1 MREFDYKSVLST
13 CGQAIRIY
21 SKETDRLLLFTCTAL
36 SCISIALIG
45 GLVNA
50 GALSTD
56 RPFKMQLAA
65 SLLGIA
71 AAIVISKI
79 DYHFMADLWKLHQ
92 PIAYGLVL
100 LTFTSLG
107 VQVSEYIDDR
117 NWLDI
122 PGLPQFQPSE
132 LLKISFI
139 ITFAYHLS
147 KVKDELNDLKTLFLV
162 CVHGAVPVV
171 LIHFQGDDGTAVV
184 MLVIFAGMIFAA
196 GLSWKYILPLLAAVP
211 PALIVLWTFL
221 LDNDK
226 KGRILALIAP
236 DTLSAADRSKY
247 LWQQLKGEIA
257 IGNGG
262 VWGNGIMT
270 ENGQFQFVP
279 EVHNDFIFSYL
290 GESMGFVGCL
300 SVLLLL
306 LILCF
311 TMMRN
316 AKNATD
322 DLGRYIC
329 VGVFSMFAAQIAI
342 NIGMNLSMFPVIGIT
357 LPFLSAGGT
366 SVATLYLSIGVVLSV
381 HVHSRSN
388 LFRG

>member
-1 MREFDYKSVLST
+1 MLKDILEF
-13 CGQAIRIY
+13 CGRFARQYI
-21 SKETDRLLLFTCTAL
+21 KETDRLLLAVCIAL
-36 SCISIALIG
+36 SCLSVALIG
-45 GLVNA
+45 GLVHA
-50 GALSTD
+50 GALGTD
-56 RPFKMQLAA
+56 RPLKMQLAA
-65 SLLGIA
+65 SLVGLA

-79 DYHFMADLWKLHQ
+79 DYHTMAELWKLHQ
-92 PIAYGLVL
+92 PVAYGLVL

-139 ITFAYHLS
+139 LTFAYHLS
-147 KVKDELNDLKTLFLV
+147 KVKDELNDWKTLILV
-162 CVHGAVPVV
+162 CLHGITPVL
-171 LIHFQGDDGTAVV
+171 LIHLQGDDGTAVI
-184 MLVIFAGMIFAA
+184 MLVIVAGMMFAA

-211 PALIVLWTFL
+211 PVLAVLWIFL

-226 KGRILALIAP
+226 KGRILALVSP
-236 DTLSAADRSKY
+236 DSLSAADRSKY
-247 LWQQLKGEIA
+247 LWQQMKGEIA

-262 VWGNGIMT
+262 VWGNGIFS

-279 EVHNDFIFSYL
+279 EVHNDFIFSYI
-290 GESMGFVGCL
+290 GESLGFIGCIGVL
-300 SVLLLL
+300 ILLLL
-306 LILCF
+306 LCIS
-311 TMMRN
+311 MIRN
-316 AKNATD
+316 AKNASD

-342 NIGMNLSMFPVIGIT
+342 NIGMNLSMFPGIGIT
-357 LPFLSAGGT
+357 LPLLSAGGT

-381 HVHSRSN
+381 HVNSRAN
-388 LFRG
+388 LFRT

>member
-1 MREFDYKSVLST
+1 MLKDILEF
-13 CGQAIRIY
+13 CGRFARQYI
-21 SKETDRLLLFTCTAL
+21 KETDRLLLAVCIAL
-36 SCISIALIG
+36 SCLSVALIG
-45 GLVNA
+45 GLVHA
-50 GALSTD
+50 GALGTD
-56 RPFKMQLAA
+56 RPLKMQLAA
-65 SLLGIA
+65 SLVGLA

-79 DYHFMADLWKLHQ
+79 DYHTMAELWKLHQ
-92 PIAYGLVL
+92 PVAYGLVL

-139 ITFAYHLS
+139 LTFAYHLS
-147 KVKDELNDLKTLFLV
+147 KVKDELNDWKTLILV
-162 CVHGAVPVV
+162 CLHGITPVL
-171 LIHFQGDDGTAVV
+171 LIHLQGDDGTAVI
-184 MLVIFAGMIFAA
+184 MLVIVAGMMFAA

-211 PALIVLWTFL
+211 PVLAVLWIFL

-226 KGRILALIAP
+226 KGRILALVSP
-236 DTLSAADRSKY
+236 DSLSAADRSKY
-247 LWQQLKGEIA
+247 LWQQMKGEIA

-262 VWGNGIMT
+262 VWGNGIFS

-279 EVHNDFIFSYL
+279 EVHNDFIFSYI
-290 GESMGFVGCL
+290 GESLGFIGCIGVL
-300 SVLLLL
+300 ILLLL
-306 LILCF
+306 LCIS
-311 TMMRN
+311 MIRN
-316 AKNATD
+316 AKNASD

-381 HVHSRSN
+381 HVNSRAN
-388 LFRG
+388 LFQT

>member
-1 MREFDYKSVLST
+1 MKEFT
-13 CGQAIRIY
+13 AACGRYMKEYI
-21 SKETDRLLLFTCTAL
+21 KETDRLLLLTCLSL
-36 SCISIALIG
+36 SCLSVALIS
-45 GLVNA
+45 GLVHA

-56 RPFKMQLAA
+56 RPLKMQLAA
-65 SLLGIA
+65 SLVGLT

-79 DYHFMADLWKLHQ
+79 DYHTMADLWKLHQ

-147 KVKDELNDLKTLFLV
+147 KVKEDLNRIRVLLLV
-162 CVHGAVPVV
+162 CIHGAIPVL
-171 LIHFQGDDGTAVV
+171 LIHFQGDDGTAVI
-184 MLVIFAGMIFAA
+184 MLVIFVGMVFAA
-196 GLSWKYILPLLAAVP
+196 GLSWKYILPLAAAVP
-211 PALIVLWTFL
+211 PGIAILWLFV

-226 KGRILALIAP
+226 KGRILALISP
-236 DTLSAADRSKY
+236 ESLSAADLSKY
-247 LWQQLKGEIA
+247 IWQQMKGEIA

-262 VWGNGIMT
+262 VWGNGIYS
-270 ENGQFQFVP
+270 ESGQFQFVP
-279 EVHNDFIFSYL
+279 EVHNDFIFSYI
-290 GESMGFVGCL
+290 GESLGFVGCIA
-300 SVLLLL
+300 V
-306 LILCF
+306 LILLFLLCF
-311 TMMRN
+311 SMLYN
-316 AKNATD
+316 AKKAKD
-322 DLGRYIC
+322 DLGRFIC

-381 HVHSRSN
+381 HVNSRPN

>member
-1 MREFDYKSVLST
+1 MKDIIEF
-13 CGQAIRIY
+13 CGRFVRQYI
-21 SKETDRLLLFTCTAL
+21 KETDRLLLAVCIML
-36 SCISIALIG
+36 SCLSVTLIG
-45 GLVNA
+45 GLVHA

-56 RPFKMQLAA
+56 RPLKMQLAA
-65 SLLGIA
+65 SLVGLMA
-71 AAIVISKI
+71 AVVISKI
-79 DYHFMADLWKLHQ
+79 DYHTMAELWKLHQ

-107 VQVSEYIDDR
+107 VQVNEYIDDR

-139 ITFAYHLS
+139 LTFAYHLS
-147 KVKDELNDLKTLFLV
+147 KVKDEVNDIKTLILL
-162 CVHGAVPVV
+162 CLHGGIPVL
-171 LIHFQGDDGTAVV
+171 LIHFQGDDGTAVIMMV
-184 MLVIFAGMIFAA
+184 IVVGMLFAA
-196 GLSWKYILPLLAAVP
+196 GLSWKYILPLVAAVP
-211 PALIVLWTFL
+211 PVIVALWVFL

-226 KGRILALIAP
+226 KGRILALISP
-236 DTLSAADRSKY
+236 ESLSAADRSKY
-247 LWQQLKGEIA
+247 LWQQMKGEIA

-262 VWGNGIMT
+262 VWGNGIFT

-279 EVHNDFIFSYL
+279 EVHNDFIFSYI
-290 GESMGFVGCL
+290 GESLGFIGSVGVL
-300 SVLLLL
+300 VLLLL
-306 LILCF
+306 LCVSMI
-311 TMMRN
+311 RN
-316 AKNATD
+316 AKNASD

-366 SVATLYLSIGVVLSV
+366 SVATLYLSIGVILSV
-381 HVHSRSN
+381 HVNSRSN
-388 LFRG
+388 LFWN

>member
-1 MREFDYKSVLST
+1 MLKDILEF
-13 CGQAIRIY
+13 CGRFARQYI
-21 SKETDRLLLFTCTAL
+21 KETDRLLLAVCIAL
-36 SCISIALIG
+36 SCLSVALIG
-45 GLVNA
+45 GLVHA
-50 GALSTD
+50 GALGTD
-56 RPFKMQLAA
+56 RPLKMQLAA
-65 SLLGIA
+65 SLVGLA

-79 DYHFMADLWKLHQ
+79 DYHTMAELWKLHQ
-92 PIAYGLVL
+92 PVAYGLVL

-139 ITFAYHLS
+139 LTFAYHLS
-147 KVKDELNDLKTLFLV
+147 KVKDELNDWKTLILV
-162 CVHGAVPVV
+162 CLHGITPVL
-171 LIHFQGDDGTAVV
+171 LIHLQGDDGTAVI
-184 MLVIFAGMIFAA
+184 MLVIVAGMMFAA

-211 PALIVLWTFL
+211 PVLAVLWIFL

-226 KGRILALIAP
+226 KGRILALVSP
-236 DTLSAADRSKY
+236 DSLSAADRSKY
-247 LWQQLKGEIA
+247 LWQQMKGEIA

-262 VWGNGIMT
+262 VWGNGIFS

-279 EVHNDFIFSYL
+279 EVHNDFIFSYI
-290 GESMGFVGCL
+290 GESLGFIGCIGVL
-300 SVLLLL
+300 ILLLL
-306 LILCF
+306 LCIS
-311 TMMRN
+311 MIRN
-316 AKNATD
+316 AKNASD

-357 LPFLSAGGT
+357 LPLLSAGGT

-381 HVHSRSN
+381 HVNSRAN
-388 LFRG
+388 LFRT

>member
-1 MREFDYKSVLST
+1 MLKDILEF
-13 CGQAIRIY
+13 CGRFARQYI
-21 SKETDRLLLFTCTAL
+21 KETDRLLLAVCIAL
-36 SCISIALIG
+36 SCLSVALIG
-45 GLVNA
+45 GLVHA
-50 GALSTD
+50 GALGTD
-56 RPFKMQLAA
+56 RPLKMQLAA
-65 SLLGIA
+65 SLVGLA

-79 DYHFMADLWKLHQ
+79 DYHTMAELWKLHQ
-92 PIAYGLVL
+92 PVAYGLVL

-139 ITFAYHLS
+139 LTFAYHLS
-147 KVKDELNDLKTLFLV
+147 KVKDELNDWKTLILV
-162 CVHGAVPVV
+162 CLHGITPVL
-171 LIHFQGDDGTAVV
+171 LIHLQGDDGTAVI
-184 MLVIFAGMIFAA
+184 MLVIVAGMMFAA
-196 GLSWKYILPLLAAVP
+196 GLSWKYILPLFAAVP
-211 PALIVLWTFL
+211 PVLAVLWIFL

-226 KGRILALIAP
+226 KGRILALVSP
-236 DTLSAADRSKY
+236 DSLSAADRSKY
-247 LWQQLKGEIA
+247 LWQQMKGEIA

-262 VWGNGIMT
+262 VWGNGIFS

-279 EVHNDFIFSYL
+279 EVHNDFIFSYI
-290 GESMGFVGCL
+290 GESLGFIGCIGVL
-300 SVLLLL
+300 ILLLL
-306 LILCF
+306 LCIS
-311 TMMRN
+311 MIRN
-316 AKNATD
+316 AKNASD

-357 LPFLSAGGT
+357 LPLLSAGGT

-381 HVHSRSN
+381 HVNSRAN
-388 LFRG
+388 LFRT

>member
-1 MREFDYKSVLST
+1 MLKDILEF
-13 CGQAIRIY
+13 CGRFARQYI
-21 SKETDRLLLFTCTAL
+21 KETDRLLLAVCIAL
-36 SCISIALIG
+36 SCLSVALIG
-45 GLVNA
+45 GLVHA
-50 GALSTD
+50 GALGTD
-56 RPFKMQLAA
+56 RPLKMQLAA
-65 SLLGIA
+65 SLVGLA

-79 DYHFMADLWKLHQ
+79 DYHTMAELWKLHQ
-92 PIAYGLVL
+92 PVAYGLVL

-139 ITFAYHLS
+139 LTFAYHLS
-147 KVKDELNDLKTLFLV
+147 TVKDELNDWKTLILV
-162 CVHGAVPVV
+162 CLHGITPVL
-171 LIHFQGDDGTAVV
+171 LIHLQGDDGTAVI
-184 MLVIFAGMIFAA
+184 MLVIVAGMMFAA

-211 PALIVLWTFL
+211 PVLAVLWIFL

-226 KGRILALIAP
+226 KGRILALVSP
-236 DTLSAADRSKY
+236 DSLSAADRSKY
-247 LWQQLKGEIA
+247 LWQQMKGEIA

-262 VWGNGIMT
+262 VWGNGIFS

-279 EVHNDFIFSYL
+279 EVHNDFIFSYI
-290 GESMGFVGCL
+290 GESLGFIGCIGVL
-300 SVLLLL
+300 ILLLL
-306 LILCF
+306 LCIS
-311 TMMRN
+311 MIRN
-316 AKNATD
+316 AKNASD

-381 HVHSRSN
+381 HVNSRAN
-388 LFRG
+388 LFRT

>member
-1 MREFDYKSVLST
+1 METASA
-13 CGQAIRIY
+13 CG
-21 SKETDRLLLFTCTAL
+21 
-36 SCISIALIG
+36 
-45 GLVNA
+45 
-50 GALSTD
+50 
-56 RPFKMQLAA
+56 
-65 SLLGIA
+65 
-71 AAIVISKI
+71 
-79 DYHFMADLWKLHQ
+79 LWF
-92 PIAYGLVL
+92 GL

-139 ITFAYHLS
+139 LTFAYHLS
-147 KVKDELNDLKTLFLV
+147 KVKDELNDWKTLILV
-162 CVHGAVPVV
+162 CLHGITPVL
-171 LIHFQGDDGTAVV
+171 LIHLQGDDGTAVI
-184 MLVIFAGMIFAA
+184 MLVIVAGMMFAA

-211 PALIVLWTFL
+211 PVLAVLWIFL

-226 KGRILALIAP
+226 KGRILALVSP
-236 DTLSAADRSKY
+236 DSLSAADRSKY
-247 LWQQLKGEIA
+247 LWQQMKGEIA

-262 VWGNGIMT
+262 VWGNGIFS

-279 EVHNDFIFSYL
+279 EVHNDFIFSYI
-290 GESMGFVGCL
+290 GESLGFIGCIGVL
-300 SVLLLL
+300 ILLLL
-306 LILCF
+306 LCIS
-311 TMMRN
+311 MIRN
-316 AKNATD
+316 AKNASD

-381 HVHSRSN
+381 HVNSRAN
-388 LFRG
+388 LFRT

>member
-1 MREFDYKSVLST
+1 MLKDILEF
-13 CGQAIRIY
+13 CGRFARQYI
-21 SKETDRLLLFTCTAL
+21 KETDRLLLAVCIAL
-36 SCISIALIG
+36 SCLSVALIG
-45 GLVNA
+45 GLVHA
-50 GALSTD
+50 GALGTD
-56 RPFKMQLAA
+56 RPLKMQLAA
-65 SLLGIA
+65 SLVGLA

-79 DYHFMADLWKLHQ
+79 DYHTMAELWKLHQ
-92 PIAYGLVL
+92 PVAYGLVL

-139 ITFAYHLS
+139 LTFAYHLS
-147 KVKDELNDLKTLFLV
+147 KVKDELNDWKTLILV
-162 CVHGAVPVV
+162 CLHGITPVL
-171 LIHFQGDDGTAVV
+171 LIHLQGDDGTAVI
-184 MLVIFAGMIFAA
+184 MLVIVAGMMFAA

-211 PALIVLWTFL
+211 PVLAVLWIFL

-226 KGRILALIAP
+226 KGRIQALDSP
-236 DTLSAADRSKY
+236 DSLSAADRSKY
-247 LWQQLKGEIA
+247 LWQQMKGEIA

-262 VWGNGIMT
+262 VWGNGIFS

-279 EVHNDFIFSYL
+279 EVHNDFIFSYI
-290 GESMGFVGCL
+290 GESLGFIGCIGVL
-300 SVLLLL
+300 ILLLL
-306 LILCF
+306 LCIS
-311 TMMRN
+311 MIRN
-316 AKNATD
+316 AKNASD

-381 HVHSRSN
+381 HVNSRAN
-388 LFRG
+388 LFRT

>member
-1 MREFDYKSVLST
+1 MLKDILDF
-13 CGQAIRIY
+13 CGRFARQYI
-21 SKETDRLLLFTCTAL
+21 KETDRLLLAVCIAL
-36 SCISIALIG
+36 SCLSVALIG
-45 GLVNA
+45 GLVHA
-50 GALSTD
+50 GALGTD
-56 RPFKMQLAA
+56 RPLKMQLAA
-65 SLLGIA
+65 SLVGLA

-79 DYHFMADLWKLHQ
+79 DYHTMAELWKLHQ
-92 PIAYGLVL
+92 PVAYGLVL

-139 ITFAYHLS
+139 LTFAYHLS
-147 KVKDELNDLKTLFLV
+147 KVKDELNDWKTLILV
-162 CVHGAVPVV
+162 CLHGITPVL
-171 LIHFQGDDGTAVV
+171 LIHLQGDDGTAVI
-184 MLVIFAGMIFAA
+184 MLVIVAGMMFAA
-196 GLSWKYILPLLAAVP
+196 GLSWKYILPLFAAVP
-211 PALIVLWTFL
+211 PVLAVLWIFL

-226 KGRILALIAP
+226 KGRILALVSP
-236 DTLSAADRSKY
+236 DSLSAADRSKY
-247 LWQQLKGEIA
+247 LWQQMKGEIA

-262 VWGNGIMT
+262 VWGNGIFS

-279 EVHNDFIFSYL
+279 EVHNDFIFSYI
-290 GESMGFVGCL
+290 GESLGFIGCIGVL
-300 SVLLLL
+300 ILLLL
-306 LILCF
+306 LCIS
-311 TMMRN
+311 MIRN
-316 AKNATD
+316 AKNASD

-381 HVHSRSN
+381 HVNSRAN
-388 LFRG
+388 LFRT

>member
-1 MREFDYKSVLST
+1 MLKDILEF
-13 CGQAIRIY
+13 CGRFARQYI
-21 SKETDRLLLFTCTAL
+21 KETDRLLLAVCIAL
-36 SCISIALIG
+36 SCLSVALIG
-45 GLVNA
+45 GLVHA
-50 GALSTD
+50 GALGTD
-56 RPFKMQLAA
+56 RPLKRQLAA
-65 SLLGIA
+65 SLVGLA

-79 DYHFMADLWKLHQ
+79 DYHTMAELWKLHQ
-92 PIAYGLVL
+92 PVAYGLVL

-139 ITFAYHLS
+139 LTFAYHLS
-147 KVKDELNDLKTLFLV
+147 KVKDELNDWKTLILV
-162 CVHGAVPVV
+162 CLHGITPVL
-171 LIHFQGDDGTAVV
+171 LIHLQGDDGTAVI
-184 MLVIFAGMIFAA
+184 MLVIVAGMMFAA

-211 PALIVLWTFL
+211 PVLAVLWIFL

-226 KGRILALIAP
+226 KGRILALVSP
-236 DTLSAADRSKY
+236 DSLSAADRSKY
-247 LWQQLKGEIA
+247 LWQQMKGEIA

-262 VWGNGIMT
+262 VWGNGIFS

-279 EVHNDFIFSYL
+279 EVHNDFIFSYI
-290 GESMGFVGCL
+290 GESLGFIGCIGVL
-300 SVLLLL
+300 ILLLL
-306 LILCF
+306 LCIS
-311 TMMRN
+311 MIRN
-316 AKNATD
+316 AKNASD

-381 HVHSRSN
+381 HVNSRAN
-388 LFRG
+388 LFRT

>member
-1 MREFDYKSVLST
+1 MKDVLEF
-13 CGQAIRIY
+13 CGRFARQYI
-21 SKETDRLLLFTCTAL
+21 KETDRLLLSVCIAL
-36 SCISIALIG
+36 SCLSVALIG
-45 GLVNA
+45 GLVHA

-56 RPFKMQLAA
+56 RPLKMQLAA
-65 SLLGIA
+65 SVIGLA

-79 DYHFMADLWKLHQ
+79 DYHTMAELWKLHQ
-92 PIAYGLVL
+92 PVAYGLVL
-100 LTFTSLG
+100 LTFTSMG

-139 ITFAYHLS
+139 LTFAYHLS
-147 KVKDELNDLKTLFLV
+147 KVKEELNDWKTLFLV
-162 CVHGAVPVV
+162 CVHGAAPVL
-171 LIHFQGDDGTAVV
+171 LIHLQGDDGTAVI
-184 MLVIFAGMIFAA
+184 MLVIFAGMVFAA
-196 GLSWKYILPLLAAVP
+196 GLSWKYILPLIAAVP
-211 PALIVLWTFL
+211 PVLLVLWMFL

-226 KGRILALIAP
+226 KGRILALVSP
-236 DTLSAADRSKY
+236 DSLSAADRSKY
-247 LWQQLKGEIA
+247 LWQQMKGEIA

-262 VWGNGIMT
+262 VWGNGIFT

-279 EVHNDFIFSYL
+279 EVHNDFIFSYI
-290 GESMGFVGCL
+290 GESLGFIGCIGVL
-300 SVLLLL
+300 ILLLL
-306 LILCF
+306 LCVSM
-311 TMMRN
+311 TRN

-381 HVHSRSN
+381 HVNSRSN
-388 LFRG
+388 LFRN

>member
-1 MREFDYKSVLST
+1 MLKDILEF
-13 CGQAIRIY
+13 CGRFARQYI
-21 SKETDRLLLFTCTAL
+21 KETDRLLLAVCIAL
-36 SCISIALIG
+36 SCLSVALIG
-45 GLVNA
+45 GLVYA
-50 GALSTD
+50 GALGTD
-56 RPFKMQLAA
+56 RPLKMQLAA
-65 SLLGIA
+65 SLVGLA

-79 DYHFMADLWKLHQ
+79 DYHTMAELWKLHQ
-92 PIAYGLVL
+92 PVAYGLVL

-139 ITFAYHLS
+139 LTFAYHLS
-147 KVKDELNDLKTLFLV
+147 KVKDELNDWKTLILV
-162 CVHGAVPVV
+162 CLHGITPVL
-171 LIHFQGDDGTAVV
+171 LIHLQGDDGTAVI
-184 MLVIFAGMIFAA
+184 MLVIVAGMMFAA
-196 GLSWKYILPLLAAVP
+196 GLSWKYILPLFAAVP
-211 PALIVLWTFL
+211 PVLAVLWIFL

-226 KGRILALIAP
+226 KGRILALVSP
-236 DTLSAADRSKY
+236 DSLSAADRSKY
-247 LWQQLKGEIA
+247 LWQQMKGEIA

-262 VWGNGIMT
+262 VWGNGIFS

-279 EVHNDFIFSYL
+279 EVHNDFIFSYI
-290 GESMGFVGCL
+290 GESLGFIGCIGVL
-300 SVLLLL
+300 ILLLL
-306 LILCF
+306 LCIS
-311 TMMRN
+311 MIRN
-316 AKNATD
+316 AKNASD

-381 HVHSRSN
+381 HVNSRAN
-388 LFRG
+388 LFRT

>member
-1 MREFDYKSVLST
+1 MLKDILEF
-13 CGQAIRIY
+13 CGRFARQYI
-21 SKETDRLLLFTCTAL
+21 KETDRLLLAVCIAL
-36 SCISIALIG
+36 SCLSVALIG
-45 GLVNA
+45 GLVHA
-50 GALSTD
+50 GALGTD
-56 RPFKMQLAA
+56 RPLKMQLAA
-65 SLLGIA
+65 SLVGLA

-79 DYHFMADLWKLHQ
+79 DYHTMAELWKLHQ
-92 PIAYGLVL
+92 PVAYGLVL

-139 ITFAYHLS
+139 LTFAYHLS
-147 KVKDELNDLKTLFLV
+147 KVKDELNDWKTLILV
-162 CVHGAVPVV
+162 CLHGITPVL
-171 LIHFQGDDGTAVV
+171 LIHLQGDDGTAVI
-184 MLVIFAGMIFAA
+184 MLVIVAGMMFAA

-211 PALIVLWTFL
+211 PVLAVLWIFL

-226 KGRILALIAP
+226 KGRILALVSP
-236 DTLSAADRSKY
+236 DSLSAADRSKY
-247 LWQQLKGEIA
+247 LWQQMKGEIA

-262 VWGNGIMT
+262 VWGNGIFS

-279 EVHNDFIFSYL
+279 EVHNDLIFSYI
-290 GESMGFVGCL
+290 GESLGFIGCIGVL
-300 SVLLLL
+300 ILLLL
-306 LILCF
+306 LCIS
-311 TMMRN
+311 MIRN
-316 AKNATD
+316 AKNASD

-366 SVATLYLSIGVVLSV
+366 SVATLYLSIGVELSV
-381 HVHSRSN
+381 HVNSRAN
-388 LFRG
+388 LFRT

>member
-1 MREFDYKSVLST
+1 MLKDILEF
-13 CGQAIRIY
+13 CGRFARQYI
-21 SKETDRLLLFTCTAL
+21 KETDRLLLAVCIAL
-36 SCISIALIG
+36 SCLSVALIG
-45 GLVNA
+45 GLVHA
-50 GALSTD
+50 GALGTD
-56 RPFKMQLAA
+56 RPLKMQLAA
-65 SLLGIA
+65 SLVGLA

-79 DYHFMADLWKLHQ
+79 DYHTMAELWKLHQ
-92 PIAYGLVL
+92 PVAYGLVL

-139 ITFAYHLS
+139 LTFAYHLS
-147 KVKDELNDLKTLFLV
+147 KVKDELNDWKTLILV
-162 CVHGAVPVV
+162 CLHGITPVL
-171 LIHFQGDDGTAVV
+171 LIHLQGDDGTAVI
-184 MLVIFAGMIFAA
+184 MQVIVAGMMFAA

-211 PALIVLWTFL
+211 PVLAVLWIFL

-226 KGRILALIAP
+226 KGRILALVSP
-236 DTLSAADRSKY
+236 DSLSAADRSKY
-247 LWQQLKGEIA
+247 LWQQMKGEIA

-262 VWGNGIMT
+262 VWGNGIFS

-279 EVHNDFIFSYL
+279 EVHNDFIFSYI
-290 GESMGFVGCL
+290 GESLGFIGCIGVL
-300 SVLLLL
+300 ILLLL
-306 LILCF
+306 LCIS
-311 TMMRN
+311 MIRN
-316 AKNATD
+316 AKNASD

-381 HVHSRSN
+381 HVNSRAN
-388 LFRG
+388 LFRT

>member
-1 MREFDYKSVLST
+1 MKGFT
-13 CGQAIRIY
+13 AACGRYIKEYI
-21 SKETDRLLLFTCTAL
+21 KETDRLLLLTCIAL
-36 SCISIALIG
+36 SCISVTLIG
-45 GLVNA
+45 GLVHA

-56 RPFKMQLAA
+56 RPLKMQLVA
-65 SLLGIA
+65 SLVGLG
-71 AAIVISKI
+71 AAILISKF
-79 DYHFMADLWKLHQ
+79 DYHVMADLWKLHQ

-147 KVKDELNDLKTLFLV
+147 KVKDDLNGLKTLPLL
-162 CVHGAVPVV
+162 CLHGLFPVI
-171 LIHFQGDDGTAVV
+171 LIHFQGDDGTAVI
-184 MLVIFAGMIFAA
+184 MLVIVAGMLFAA
-196 GLSWKYILPLLAAVP
+196 GFSWKYILPLAAAVP
-211 PALIVLWTFL
+211 PVLAALWLFF

-226 KGRILALIAP
+226 KGRILALVSP
-236 DTLSAADRSKY
+236 DSLSAADLSKY
-247 LWQQLKGEIA
+247 IWQQMKGEIA

-262 VWGNGIMT
+262 LWGNGIYA

-279 EVHNDFIFSYL
+279 EVHNDFIFSYI
-290 GESMGFVGCL
+290 GESLGFVGCMA
-300 SVLLLL
+300 V
-306 LILCF
+306 LILLFILCLS
-311 TMMRN
+311 MMRN
-316 AKNATD
+316 ARKAKD
-322 DLGRYIC
+322 DLGRFIC

-381 HVHSRSN
+381 HVNSRPN

>member
-1 MREFDYKSVLST
+1 MLKDILEF
-13 CGQAIRIY
+13 CGRFARQYI
-21 SKETDRLLLFTCTAL
+21 KETDRLLLAVCIAL
-36 SCISIALIG
+36 SCLSVALIG
-45 GLVNA
+45 GLVHA
-50 GALSTD
+50 GALGTD
-56 RPFKMQLAA
+56 RPLKMQLAA
-65 SLLGIA
+65 SLVGLV

-79 DYHFMADLWKLHQ
+79 DYHTMAELWKLHQ
-92 PIAYGLVL
+92 PVAYGLVL

-139 ITFAYHLS
+139 LTFAYHLS
-147 KVKDELNDLKTLFLV
+147 KVKDELNDWKTLILV
-162 CVHGAVPVV
+162 CLHGITPVL
-171 LIHFQGDDGTAVV
+171 LIHLQGDDGTAVI
-184 MLVIFAGMIFAA
+184 MLVIVAGMMFAA
-196 GLSWKYILPLLAAVP
+196 GLSWKYILPLFAAVP
-211 PALIVLWTFL
+211 PVLAVLWIFL

-226 KGRILALIAP
+226 KGRILALVSP
-236 DTLSAADRSKY
+236 DSLSAADRSKY
-247 LWQQLKGEIA
+247 LWQQMKGEIA

-262 VWGNGIMT
+262 VWGNGIFS

-279 EVHNDFIFSYL
+279 EVHNDFIFSYI
-290 GESMGFVGCL
+290 GESLGFIGCIGVL
-300 SVLLLL
+300 ILLLL
-306 LILCF
+306 LCIS
-311 TMMRN
+311 MIRN
-316 AKNATD
+316 AKNASD

-381 HVHSRSN
+381 HVNSRAN
-388 LFRG
+388 LFRT

>member
-1 MREFDYKSVLST
+1 MLKDILEF
-13 CGQAIRIY
+13 CGRFARQYI
-21 SKETDRLLLFTCTAL
+21 KETDRLLLAVCIAL
-36 SCISIALIG
+36 SCLSVALIG
-45 GLVNA
+45 GLVHA
-50 GALSTD
+50 GALGTD
-56 RPFKMQLAA
+56 RPLKMQLAA
-65 SLLGIA
+65 SLVGLA

-79 DYHFMADLWKLHQ
+79 DYHTMAELWKLHQ
-92 PIAYGLVL
+92 PVAYGLVL

-139 ITFAYHLS
+139 LTFAYHLS
-147 KVKDELNDLKTLFLV
+147 KVKDELNDWKTLILV
-162 CVHGAVPVV
+162 CLHGITPVL
-171 LIHFQGDDGTAVV
+171 LIHLQGDDGTGVI
-184 MLVIFAGMIFAA
+184 MLVIVAGMMFAA

-211 PALIVLWTFL
+211 PVLAVLWIFL

-226 KGRILALIAP
+226 KGRILALVSP
-236 DTLSAADRSKY
+236 DSLSAADRSKY
-247 LWQQLKGEIA
+247 LWQQMKGEIA

-262 VWGNGIMT
+262 VWGNGIFS

-279 EVHNDFIFSYL
+279 EVHNDFIFSYI
-290 GESMGFVGCL
+290 GESLGFIGCIGVL
-300 SVLLLL
+300 ILLLL
-306 LILCF
+306 LCIS
-311 TMMRN
+311 MIRN
-316 AKNATD
+316 AKNASD

-357 LPFLSAGGT
+357 LPLLSAGGT

-381 HVHSRSN
+381 HVNSRAN
-388 LFRG
+388 LFRT

>member
-1 MREFDYKSVLST
+1 MKEFT
-13 CGQAIRIY
+13 AACGRYIKEYI
-21 SKETDRLLLFTCTAL
+21 KETDRLLLLTCLSL
-36 SCISIALIG
+36 SCLSVTLIG
-45 GLVNA
+45 GLVHA

-56 RPFKMQLAA
+56 RPLKMQLIA
-65 SLLGIA
+65 SLVGLA
-71 AAIVISKI
+71 AAVVVSKF
-79 DYHFMADLWKLHQ
+79 DYHMMADLWKIHQ
-92 PIAYGLVL
+92 PLAYGLVL

-147 KVKDELNDLKTLFLV
+147 KVKEDLNRIRVLLLV
-162 CVHGAVPVV
+162 CIHGAIPVL
-171 LIHFQGDDGTAVV
+171 LIHFQGDDGTAVI

-196 GLSWKYILPLLAAVP
+196 GLSWKYILPIAAAVP
-211 PALIVLWTFL
+211 PAIAVLWMFV

-226 KGRILALIAP
+226 KGRILALISP
-236 DTLSAADRSKY
+236 DSLSAADLSKY
-247 LWQQLKGEIA
+247 IWQQMKGEIA

-262 VWGNGIMT
+262 LWGNGIYS
-270 ENGQFQFVP
+270 ESGQFLFVP
-279 EVHNDFIFSYL
+279 EVHNDFIFSYI
-290 GESMGFVGCL
+290 GESLGFVGCVA
-300 SVLLLL
+300 VLLLL
-306 LILCF
+306 FLLCF
-311 TMMRN
+311 SMIYN
-316 AKNATD
+316 AKKAKD
-322 DLGRYIC
+322 DLGRLIC

-381 HVHSRSN
+381 HVNSRPN

>member
-1 MREFDYKSVLST
+1 MKIIKDFIEF
-13 CGQAIRIY
+13 CGRFANQYI
-21 SKETDRLLLFTCTAL
+21 KETDRLLLATCAAL
-36 SCISIALIG
+36 SCVSVTLLL
-45 GLVNA
+45 GLTRNGVLGSNHS
-50 GALSTD
+50 L
-56 RPFKMQLAA
+56 KMQIVA
-65 SLLGIA
+65 SVLGIG

-79 DYHFMADLWKLHQ
+79 DYHTMAELWKLHQ

-100 LTFTSLG
+100 LTFTSMG

-139 ITFAYHLS
+139 LTFAYHLS
-147 KVKDELNDLKTLFLV
+147 KVKDELNDWKTLAIV
-162 CVHGAVPVV
+162 CMHGLVPVMLV
-171 LIHFQGDDGTAVV
+171 HFQGDDGTAVI
-184 MLVIFAGMIFAA
+184 MLIIVAGMMFAA
-196 GLSWKYILPLLAAVP
+196 GLSWKYILPIVAAIP
-211 PALIVLWTFL
+211 PGIAVLWMFL

-226 KGRILALIAP
+226 KGRILALISP
-236 DTLSAADRSKY
+236 DSLSAADRSKY
-247 LWQQLKGEIA
+247 LWQQMKGEIA

-262 VWGNGIMT
+262 VWGKGIFA

-279 EVHNDFIFSYL
+279 EVHNDFIFSYIGEAL
-290 GESMGFVGCL
+290 GFIGCIGVL
-300 SVLLLL
+300 ILLLL
-306 LILCF
+306 LCLSMI
-311 TMMRN
+311 RN

-366 SVATLYLSIGVVLSV
+366 SVGTLYLSIGVVLSV
-381 HVHSRSN
+381 HVNSRSN
-388 LFRG
+388 LFRS

>member
-1 MREFDYKSVLST
+1 MKRIADA
-13 CGQAIRIY
+13 CGRY
-21 SKETDRLLLFTCTAL
+21 LKETDRLLLLTCCVL
-36 SCISIALIG
+36 SCISVVLIS
-45 GLVNA
+45 GLVHG
-50 GALSTD
+50 GALASS
-56 RPFKMQLAA
+56 RPLKMQLFA
-65 SLLGIA
+65 SLAGIV
-71 AAIVISKI
+71 AAIVISKF
-79 DYHFMADLWKLHQ
+79 DYHMMAELWKIHQ

-139 ITFAYHLS
+139 LTFAYHLS
-147 KVKDELNDLKTLFLV
+147 KVKDRLNDWRTLLLV
-162 CVHGAVPVV
+162 CAHGAVPVL
-171 LIHFQGDDGTAVV
+171 LIHLQGDDGTAVI
-184 MLVIFAGMIFAA
+184 MLVIFAGMVFAA
-196 GLSWKYILPLLAAVP
+196 GLSWKYILPILAAIP
-211 PALIVLWTFL
+211 PAVFVMWTFI
-221 LDNDK
+221 LDSDK

-236 DTLSAADRSKY
+236 ESLSAADLSKY

-262 VWGNGIMT
+262 VWGNGIYT

-279 EVHNDFIFSYL
+279 EVHNDFIFSFI
-290 GESMGFVGCL
+290 GEALGFVGCIA
-300 SVLLLL
+300 VLLLL
-306 LILCF
+306 FTLCM
-311 TMMRN
+311 TMLRN
-316 AKNATD
+316 AKKATD

-342 NIGMNLSMFPVIGIT
+342 NIGMNLGMFPVIGIT
-357 LPFLSAGGT
+357 LPLLSAGGT

-381 HVHSRSN
+381 HVNSKKN
-388 LFRG
+388 LFRDR

>member
-1 MREFDYKSVLST
+1 MKDIIEF
-13 CGQAIRIY
+13 CGRFVRQYI
-21 SKETDRLLLFTCTAL
+21 KETDRLLLVVCIML
-36 SCISIALIG
+36 SCLSVTLIG
-45 GLVNA
+45 GLVHA

-56 RPFKMQLAA
+56 RPLKMQLAA
-65 SLLGIA
+65 SLVGLMA
-71 AAIVISKI
+71 AVVISKI
-79 DYHFMADLWKLHQ
+79 DYHTMAELWKLHQ

-107 VQVSEYIDDR
+107 VQVNEYIDDR

-139 ITFAYHLS
+139 LTFAYHLS
-147 KVKDELNDLKTLFLV
+147 KVKDEVNDIKTLILL
-162 CVHGAVPVV
+162 CLHGGIPVL
-171 LIHFQGDDGTAVV
+171 LIHFQGDDGTAVIMMV
-184 MLVIFAGMIFAA
+184 IVVGMLFAA
-196 GLSWKYILPLLAAVP
+196 GLSWKYILPLVAAVP
-211 PALIVLWTFL
+211 PVIVALWVFL

-226 KGRILALIAP
+226 KGRILALISP
-236 DTLSAADRSKY
+236 ESLSAADRSKY
-247 LWQQLKGEIA
+247 LWQQMKGEIA

-262 VWGNGIMT
+262 VWGNGIFT

-279 EVHNDFIFSYL
+279 EVHNDFIFSYI
-290 GESMGFVGCL
+290 GESLGFIGSVGVL
-300 SVLLLL
+300 VLLLL
-306 LILCF
+306 LCVSMI
-311 TMMRN
+311 RN
-316 AKNATD
+316 AKNASD

-366 SVATLYLSIGVVLSV
+366 SVATLYLSIGVILSV
-381 HVHSRSN
+381 HVNSRSN
-388 LFRG
+388 LFWN

>member
-1 MREFDYKSVLST
+1 MLKDILEF
-13 CGQAIRIY
+13 CGRFARQYI
-21 SKETDRLLLFTCTAL
+21 KETDRLLLAVCIAL
-36 SCISIALIG
+36 SCLSVALIG
-45 GLVNA
+45 GLVHA
-50 GALSTD
+50 GALGTD
-56 RPFKMQLAA
+56 RPLKMQLAA
-65 SLLGIA
+65 SLVGLV

-79 DYHFMADLWKLHQ
+79 DYHTMAELWKLHQ
-92 PIAYGLVL
+92 PVAYGLVL

-139 ITFAYHLS
+139 LTFAYHLS
-147 KVKDELNDLKTLFLV
+147 KVKDELNDWKTLILV
-162 CVHGAVPVV
+162 CLHGITPVL
-171 LIHFQGDDGTAVV
+171 LIHLQGDDGTAVI
-184 MLVIFAGMIFAA
+184 MLVIVAGMMFAA
-196 GLSWKYILPLLAAVP
+196 GLSWKYILPLFAAVP
-211 PALIVLWTFL
+211 PVLAVLWIFL

-226 KGRILALIAP
+226 KGRILALVSP
-236 DTLSAADRSKY
+236 DSLSAADRSKY
-247 LWQQLKGEIA
+247 LWQQMKGEIA

-262 VWGNGIMT
+262 VWGNGIFS

-279 EVHNDFIFSYL
+279 EVHNDFIFSYI
-290 GESMGFVGCL
+290 GESLGFIGCIGVL
-300 SVLLLL
+300 ILLLL
-306 LILCF
+306 LCIS
-311 TMMRN
+311 MIRN
-316 AKNATD
+316 AQNASD

-381 HVHSRSN
+381 HVNSRAN
-388 LFRG
+388 LFRT

>member
-1 MREFDYKSVLST
+1 MKDILEF
-13 CGQAIRIY
+13 CGRFARQYI
-21 SKETDRLLLFTCTAL
+21 KETDRLLLVVCMML
-36 SCISIALIG
+36 SCLSVTLIG
-45 GLVNA
+45 GLVHA

-56 RPFKMQLAA
+56 RPLKMQLAA
-65 SLLGIA
+65 SVIGLA
-71 AAIVISKI
+71 AAVFISKI
-79 DYHFMADLWKLHQ
+79 DYHTMAELWKLHQ
-92 PIAYGLVL
+92 PVAYGLVL
-100 LTFTSLG
+100 LTFTSMG

-139 ITFAYHLS
+139 LTFAYHLS
-147 KVKDELNDLKTLFLV
+147 KVKDNINDWKNLILL
-162 CVHGAVPVV
+162 CIHGGIPVF
-171 LIHFQGDDGTAVV
+171 LIHLQGDDGTAVI
-184 MLVIFAGMIFAA
+184 MLVIVAGMLFAA
-196 GLSWKYILPLLAAVP
+196 GLSWKYILPLVAAVP
-211 PALIVLWTFL
+211 PLILVLWMFV

-226 KGRILALIAP
+226 KGRILALVAP
-236 DTLSAADRSKY
+236 DSLSAADRSKY
-247 LWQQLKGEIA
+247 LWQQMKGEIA

-262 VWGNGIMT
+262 VWGNGIFT

-279 EVHNDFIFSYL
+279 EVHNDFIFSYI
-290 GESMGFVGCL
+290 GESLGFIGCMGVL
-300 SVLLLL
+300 ILLLL
-306 LILCF
+306 LCVS
-311 TMMRN
+311 MVRN

-381 HVHSRSN
+381 HVNSRSN
-388 LFRG
+388 LFRN

>member
-1 MREFDYKSVLST
+1 MLKDILEF
-13 CGQAIRIY
+13 CGRFARQYI
-21 SKETDRLLLFTCTAL
+21 KETDRLLLAVCIAL
-36 SCISIALIG
+36 SCLSVALIG
-45 GLVNA
+45 GLVHA
-50 GALSTD
+50 GALGTD
-56 RPFKMQLAA
+56 RPLKMQLAA
-65 SLLGIA
+65 SLVGLA

-79 DYHFMADLWKLHQ
+79 DYHTMAELWKLHQ
-92 PIAYGLVL
+92 PVAYGLVL

-139 ITFAYHLS
+139 LTFAYHLS
-147 KVKDELNDLKTLFLV
+147 KVKDELNDWKTLILV
-162 CVHGAVPVV
+162 CLHGITPVL
-171 LIHFQGDDGTAVV
+171 LIHLQGDDGTAVI
-184 MLVIFAGMIFAA
+184 MLVIVAGMMFAA
-196 GLSWKYILPLLAAVP
+196 GLSWKYILPLFAAVP
-211 PALIVLWTFL
+211 PVLAVLWIFL

-226 KGRILALIAP
+226 KGRILALVSP
-236 DTLSAADRSKY
+236 DSLSAADRSKY
-247 LWQQLKGEIA
+247 LWQQMKGEIA

-262 VWGNGIMT
+262 VWGNGIFS

-279 EVHNDFIFSYL
+279 EVHNDFIFSYI
-290 GESMGFVGCL
+290 GESLGFIGCIGVL
-300 SVLLLL
+300 ILLLL
-306 LILCF
+306 LCIS
-311 TMMRN
+311 MIRN
-316 AKNATD
+316 AKNASD

-381 HVHSRSN
+381 HVNSRAN
-388 LFRG
+388 LFRT

>member
-1 MREFDYKSVLST
+1 MLKDILEF
-13 CGQAIRIY
+13 CGRFARQYI
-21 SKETDRLLLFTCTAL
+21 KETDRLLLAVCIAL
-36 SCISIALIG
+36 SCLSVALIG
-45 GLVNA
+45 GLVHA
-50 GALSTD
+50 GALGTD
-56 RPFKMQLAA
+56 RPLKMQLAA
-65 SLLGIA
+65 SLVGLV

-79 DYHFMADLWKLHQ
+79 DYHTMAELWKLHQ
-92 PIAYGLVL
+92 PVAYGLVL

-139 ITFAYHLS
+139 LTFAYHLS
-147 KVKDELNDLKTLFLV
+147 KVKDELNDWKTLILV
-162 CVHGAVPVV
+162 CLHGITPVL
-171 LIHFQGDDGTAVV
+171 LIHLQGDDGTAVI
-184 MLVIFAGMIFAA
+184 MLVIVAGMMFAA
-196 GLSWKYILPLLAAVP
+196 GLSWKYILPLFAAVP
-211 PALIVLWTFL
+211 PVLAVLWIFL

-226 KGRILALIAP
+226 KGRILALVSP
-236 DTLSAADRSKY
+236 DSLSAADRSKY
-247 LWQQLKGEIA
+247 LWQQMKGEIA

-262 VWGNGIMT
+262 VWGNGIFS

-279 EVHNDFIFSYL
+279 EVHNDFIFSYI
-290 GESMGFVGCL
+290 GESLGFIGCIGVL
-300 SVLLLL
+300 ILLLL
-306 LILCF
+306 LCIS
-311 TMMRN
+311 MIRN
-316 AKNATD
+316 AKNASD

-357 LPFLSAGGT
+357 LPLLSAGGT

-381 HVHSRSN
+381 HVNSRAN
-388 LFRG
+388 LFRT

>member
-1 MREFDYKSVLST
+1 MLKDILEF
-13 CGQAIRIY
+13 CGRFARQYI
-21 SKETDRLLLFTCTAL
+21 KETDRLLLAVCIAL
-36 SCISIALIG
+36 SCLSVALIG
-45 GLVNA
+45 GLVHA
-50 GALSTD
+50 GALGTD
-56 RPFKMQLAA
+56 RPLKMQLAA
-65 SLLGIA
+65 SLVGLA

-79 DYHFMADLWKLHQ
+79 DYHTMAELWKLHQ
-92 PIAYGLVL
+92 PVAYGLVL

-139 ITFAYHLS
+139 LTFAYHLS
-147 KVKDELNDLKTLFLV
+147 KVKDELNDWKTLILV
-162 CVHGAVPVV
+162 CLHGITPVL
-171 LIHFQGDDGTAVV
+171 LIHLQGDDGTAVI
-184 MLVIFAGMIFAA
+184 MLVIVAGMMFAA

-211 PALIVLWTFL
+211 PVLAVLWIFL

-226 KGRILALIAP
+226 KGRILALVSP
-236 DTLSAADRSKY
+236 DSLSAADRSKY
-247 LWQQLKGEIA
+247 LWQQMKGEIA

-262 VWGNGIMT
+262 VWGNGIFS

-279 EVHNDFIFSYL
+279 EVHNDFIFSYI
-290 GESMGFVGCL
+290 GESLGFIGCIGVL
-300 SVLLLL
+300 ILLLL
-306 LILCF
+306 LCIS
-311 TMMRN
+311 MIRN
-316 AKNATD
+316 AKNASD

-381 HVHSRSN
+381 HVNSRAN
-388 LFRG
+388 LFRT

>member
-1 MREFDYKSVLST
+1 MLKDILEF
-13 CGQAIRIY
+13 CGRFARQYI
-21 SKETDRLLLFTCTAL
+21 KETDRLLLAVCIAL
-36 SCISIALIG
+36 SCLSVALIG
-45 GLVNA
+45 GLVHA
-50 GALSTD
+50 GALGTD
-56 RPFKMQLAA
+56 RPLKMQLAA
-65 SLLGIA
+65 SLVGLA

-79 DYHFMADLWKLHQ
+79 DYHTMAELWKLHQ
-92 PIAYGLVL
+92 PVAYGLVL

-139 ITFAYHLS
+139 LTFAYHLS
-147 KVKDELNDLKTLFLV
+147 KVKDELNDWKTLILV
-162 CVHGAVPVV
+162 CLHGITPVL
-171 LIHFQGDDGTAVV
+171 LIHLQGDDGTAVI
-184 MLVIFAGMIFAA
+184 MLVIVAGMMFAA

-211 PALIVLWTFL
+211 PVLAVLWIFL

-226 KGRILALIAP
+226 KGRILALVSP
-236 DTLSAADRSKY
+236 DSLSAADRCKY
-247 LWQQLKGEIA
+247 LWQQMKGEIA

-262 VWGNGIMT
+262 VWGNGIFS

-279 EVHNDFIFSYL
+279 EVHNDFIFSYI
-290 GESMGFVGCL
+290 GESLGFIGCIGVL
-300 SVLLLL
+300 ILLLL
-306 LILCF
+306 LCIS
-311 TMMRN
+311 MIRN
-316 AKNATD
+316 AKNASD

-381 HVHSRSN
+381 HVNSRAN
-388 LFRG
+388 LFRT